1 MFRGC
6 FVGDPKPE
14 AAGFGLR
21 LGWAALIVTLILT
34 FWACGRKA
42 PEYTVLENEGEFFE
56 LRLSDES
63 TQPVHFYT
71 YKLNGRNVNFFVRKD
86 CEGNIRT
93 HFDACY
99 SCFKYKM
106 GYVVEGNQVVCRAC
120 RIGYDLSE
128 PIWDF
133 VGACVPIT
141 LSSNASGG
149 KVRIKVRNIKKGIQ
163 FF

>member
-1 MFRGC
+1 M
-6 FVGDPKPE
+6 
-14 AAGFGLR
+14 
-21 LGWAALIVTLILT
+21 
-34 FWACGRKA
+34 A
-42 PEYTVLENEGEFFE
+42 PEYTVLENDGEFLE
-56 LRLSDES
+56 LQLSGES
-63 TQPVHFYT
+63 TQPVQFYT
-71 YKLNGRNVNFFVRKD
+71 YKSNGKNVNFFVRKD
-86 CEGNIRT
+86 CDGNIRT

-141 LSSNASGG
+141 LSSNASDG
-149 KVRIKVRNIKKGIQ
+149 KVRIKIRNIKKGIP